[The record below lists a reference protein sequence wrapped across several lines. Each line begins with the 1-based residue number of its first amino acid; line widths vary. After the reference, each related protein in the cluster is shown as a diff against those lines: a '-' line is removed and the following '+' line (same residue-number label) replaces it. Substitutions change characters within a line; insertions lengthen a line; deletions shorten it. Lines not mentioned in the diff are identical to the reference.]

1 MNVANAKKLRI
12 VSLPSAT
19 WYRAVASA
27 FVASQQPQ
35 ASRSVT
41 RFNPGLAASPSLG
54 LLYFAPDPVTAL
66 FEVEA
71 LLGSIFT
78 LSVQNPFYAVGVL
91 RYVVPQL
98 DIVDL
103 GDPANRRIVETS
115 RQELTGDWR
124 TYRPPGSAAP
134 TQALAHALYQSNA
147 SLHGIRAPS
156 ARNPNV
162 TNLILFYQRVVGTA
176 PSKSETA
183 ETIE

>member
-1 MNVANAKKLRI
+1 MNVANAQKLRT

-19 WYRAVASA
+19 WYRAVAPA
-27 FVASQQPQ
+27 FAASQPQ
-35 ASRSVT
+35 ASSGVT
-41 RFNPGLAASPSLG
+41 RFNQGPAASRTLG

-78 LSVQNPFYAVGVL
+78 FSVPNPFYAAVVS
-91 RYVVPQL
+91 RHVVPRL
-98 DIVDL
+98 NIVDL
-103 GDPANRRIVETS
+103 GDPATRRIVETS

-134 TQALAHALYQSNA
+134 TQTLAHAIYRRNS
-147 SLHGIRAPS
+147 SVHGIRAPS

-162 TNLILFYQRVVGTA
+162 TNLILFYQRVVGTT